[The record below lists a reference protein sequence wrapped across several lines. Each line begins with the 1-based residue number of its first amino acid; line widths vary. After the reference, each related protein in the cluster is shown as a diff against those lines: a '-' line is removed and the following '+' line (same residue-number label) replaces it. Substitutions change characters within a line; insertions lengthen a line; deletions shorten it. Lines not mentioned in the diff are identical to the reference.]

1 MKKIKMLFLVLV
13 CLLVLPLG
21 VFAEGE
27 DEETVS
33 NETSKKVNVYFFR
46 GDGCPHCAEAEEW
59 FESINEELG
68 DKYELKDYEVWN
80 NQDNSELMQK
90 VAAAR
95 QESEEATG
103 VPYIIIGDK
112 SWIGFDQS
120 YTGEIKEQINTVYE
134 QEVSQR
140 YDIMSYI
147 DSGSSDDKEK
157 TKSSGSDIL
166 AIVLIVIV
174 GAGTGF
180 GIYKARSL
188 NA

>member
-13 CLLVLPLG
+13 SLLVLPLG

-80 NQDNSELMQK
+80 NQDNSELMQ
-90 VAAAR
+90 
-95 QESEEATG
+95 
-103 VPYIIIGDK
+103 
-112 SWIGFDQS
+112 
-120 YTGEIKEQINTVYE
+120 
-134 QEVSQR
+134 
-140 YDIMSYI
+140 
-147 DSGSSDDKEK
+147 
-157 TKSSGSDIL
+157 
-166 AIVLIVIV
+166 
-174 GAGTGF
+174 
-180 GIYKARSL
+180 
-188 NA
+188 